1 MCTYLAVDIQPLSW
15 GDGATGPPEVPEV
28 PEGST
33 TFLQLRN
40 AKGAPVRN
48 LGLEPGVD
56 AF

>member
-48 LGLEPGVD
+48 LGLEPG
-56 AF
+56 